1 MNEAI
6 IAFNE
11 ALAIDR
17 RKIGDPVKVAIGLEF
32 LGSVHERQGQ
42 YAAALAKYQEALAL
56 LQQYSSPQEVAIA
69 QNDIA
74 RVQAKLAG
82 G

>member
-1 MNEAI
+1 MAI
-6 IAFNE
+6 S
-11 ALAIDR
+11 
-17 RKIGDPVKVAIGLEF
+17 LEF

-42 YAAALAKYQEALAL
+42 YAAALAKYREALAL
-56 LQQYSSPQEVAIA
+56 LQQYSSPQDIAIL